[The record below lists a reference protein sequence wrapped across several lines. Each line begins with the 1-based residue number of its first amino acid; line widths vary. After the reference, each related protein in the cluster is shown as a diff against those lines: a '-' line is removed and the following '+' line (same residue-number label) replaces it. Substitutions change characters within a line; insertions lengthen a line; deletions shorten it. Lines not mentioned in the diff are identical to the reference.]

1 MQTENNA
8 VAAHREAECECV
20 WVEKCNVKHAVQ
32 MYVRKVRKQHLL
44 IYGITYDTLALHNYC
59 CSCLFFV
66 RTGKHQFPPQEKKKV
81 SITGCMDL

>member
-1 MQTENNA
+1 MS
-8 VAAHREAECECV
+8 VCEWKSV
-20 WVEKCNVKHAVQ
+20 TLNMLYKCMCAIHALAPLIKPL
-32 MYVRKVRKQHLL
+32 KVRKQHLL

-66 RTGKHQFPPQEKKKV
+66 CTGKHQFPPQEKKKV